1 MLVVF
6 EFDSLQ
12 LFRRLFCC
20 LQVME
25 LDMVVQPVL
34 PPNKHQHQ
42 EQGHQEGTL
51 TITGCKYPKLGSL
64 GQQLEPL
71 MLTVQ

>member
-1 MLVVF
+1 
-6 EFDSLQ
+6 
-12 LFRRLFCC
+12 
-20 LQVME
+20 ME

-51 TITGCKYPKLGSL
+51 TIAGCKYPKLGSL